1 MIRSHNYALAGL
13 AVATL
18 LAAETVGTALAREEL
33 HPPQDNVA
41 MGQEQVKQLLP
52 LMADKKGKVSEQAF
66 MRYMQAEFGR
76 LKKDEDGQIDVP
88 KVTYPP
94 SRPVTFSALGR

>member
-1 MIRSHNYALAGL
+1 MPQVIRRCERIVTSSTFVTNSLIEAKSE
-13 AVATL
+13 V
-18 LAAETVGTALAREEL
+18 R
-33 HPPQDNVA
+33 
-41 MGQEQVKQLLP
+41 
-52 LMADKKGKVSEQAF
+52 KKGKVAEQAF
-66 MRYMQAEFGR
+66 MRYMQAKFGR